1 MNETKDL
8 ATLAHELQAL
18 ESETFEVRDYVGN
31 TDLHMLPESC
41 STSSTSSTTST
52 CSCTG

>member
-1 MNETKDL
+1 MNDTRDL

-18 ESETFEVRDYVGN
+18 ESETFEVRDY
-31 TDLHMLPESC
+31 TDNADLMLPESC